1 MRNGKATATGYTEVH
16 NTGEHRRRAFRGS
29 GTTIIF
35 QSSDTLDGKLEDEG
49 PAQFEVII
57 PRPDTSVVSVMYEF
71 NREGKSQAQMCVGSN
86 PCTLSE
92 QQLIITPPLPEIGGT
107 IDDPNHLRG
116 TTSEITPAGYR
127 GTGTVTSTLA
137 WDLAREGSAR

>member
-1 MRNGKATATGYTEVH
+1 MR
-16 NTGEHRRRAFRGS
+16 
-29 GTTIIF
+29 
-35 QSSDTLDGKLEDEG
+35 
-49 PAQFEVII
+49 
-57 PRPDTSVVSVMYEF
+57 
-71 NREGKSQAQMCVGSN
+71 GSN

-116 TTSEITPAGYR
+116 TTSEIKPAGYR